1 MAGVDE
7 PDGAGIMV
15 SAVKRAEAPDERE
28 GGSHEG
34 LVIVRLYNPT
44 GREREA
50 RIRLR
55 GGFRAAWRTN
65 ILEALG
71 ESLPAG
77 ADGLRLTLAPGKILT
92 VALEPQ

>member
-1 MAGVDE
+1 
-7 PDGAGIMV
+7 
-15 SAVKRAEAPDERE
+15 
-28 GGSHEG
+28 
-34 LVIVRLYNPT
+34 VIVRLYNPT

-71 ESLPAG
+71 ESLPVG